1 MGAYFLAI
9 ASAAFYGAA
18 DFIGGLTSRRAHLS
32 AVVVFS
38 GLSGIAVLAV
48 LIPLLPPNSPTL
60 ADLGWGS
67 AAGLAGGAGLGLL
80 YRALAIGT
88 MSVIAPTTAVCGVSI
103 PVVAGILLGERPSP
117 LTAAGMVLALVAI
130 VLVSQETRGHGQGS
144 SRGVVLALFS
154 GVAIGIFYLVLAE
167 TSPDAGLWPLLSS
180 RVTSVTIFSI
190 LAVAGRHTW
199 RMTAQVGGLVV
210 VCGVL
215 DMIANAMY
223 LIASRGGP
231 LSVVVTLTSL
241 YPASTVILAR
251 AVLRERLS
259 AWQVTG
265 VACALVAVILIV
277 GAR

>member
-18 DFIGGLTSRRAHLS
+18 DFIGGLTSRRANIS

-38 GLSGIAVLAV
+38 GLAGLGVLAV
-48 LIPLLPPNSPTL
+48 LIPLLSPQSPSLPDL
-60 ADLGWGS
+60 AWGA
-67 AAGLAGGAGLGLL
+67 AAGLAGGIGLGLL

-117 LTAAGMVLALVAI
+117 LTAAGMALALVAI
-130 VLVSQETRGHGQGS
+130 VLVSQEKRSAGQGS
-144 SRGVVLALFS
+144 SRGIVLALLS

-180 RVTSVTIFSI
+180 RVTSITLFTIAA
-190 LAVAGRHTW
+190 LAGRHTW
-199 RMTAQVGGLVV
+199 RMTPQVGWLVV

-251 AVLRERLS
+251 VVLRERLS
-259 AWQVTG
+259 AWQITG